1 MRELSREKTQ
11 GCRMTREER
20 YIRRRLRRARRQARA
35 FYECRR
41 FPIQPKKIVFTTI
54 EGTTGFSCHPK
65 YIALELL
72 RRNREEQMGLDLVWL
87 VDDVEKQ
94 FPLGIRKVRNTLR
107 NRAYELSTA
116 QVWVD
121 NSRKQ
126 LEVRKRPG
134 QFYLQ
139 VWHGMIGFKPIGRMR
154 GASFSRIA
162 YLVSK
167 HDADMVDAELTDSDW
182 FSKIIP
188 DGLLYDG
195 PLLKFGAPRCDI
207 LHGDRSAARRA
218 VRERFGFPA
227 DANIILYAPTF
238 RGGSQGTQREVK
250 KVDCAP
256 DAQRLLAALRERF
269 GGDWYLF
276 LRLHPQLVA
285 RHMEAAAHGGRI
297 VDVSHVDDVYEIL
310 AGCDAFLTD
319 YSSLA
324 FDAIHMRIPIFIY
337 ASDID
342 AYEKERGKLLWD
354 MDNLPFPWAKTDDGL
369 AAIIHGFQSGK
380 YQETLDRF
388 FQDTQMVID
397 GRATERTV
405 DFLLKK
411 MRGFQQGSERS
422 R

>member
-1 MRELSREKTQ
+1 MRGLSREKTQ

-20 YIRRRLRRARRQARA
+20 YIRRRLRRARRQAQT

-72 RRNREEQMGLDLVWL
+72 RRNRETQMGLDLVWL
-87 VDDVEKQ
+87 VDDMEKQ
-94 FPLGIRKVRNTLR
+94 FPAGIRKVRNTLR

-139 VWHGMIGFKPIGRMR
+139 TWHGMIGFKPIGRMR

-182 FSKIIP
+182 FSRIIP
-188 DGLLYDG
+188 EGLLYDG

-218 VRERFGFPA
+218 VRERFGLPA

-238 RGGSQGTQREVK
+238 RGGSQGTQREVRK
-250 KVDCAP
+250 LDCAP
-256 DAQRLLAALRERF
+256 DDQRLLAALKERF

-285 RHMEAAAHGGRI
+285 RHMEASAHGGRI
-297 VDVSHVDDVYEIL
+297 IDVSHVDDVYEIL

-324 FDAIHMRIPIFIY
+324 FDATHLRIPIFVY
-337 ASDID
+337 ANDFE
-342 AYEKERGKLLWD
+342 AYVAERGTLLWD
-354 MDNLPFPWAKTDDGL
+354 MDKLPFLWTTTDDGL
-369 AAIIHGFQSGK
+369 ESIIRAFDNDLYQANLNHYFEETQLVTDGK
-380 YQETLDRF
+380 
-388 FQDTQMVID
+388 
-397 GRATERTV
+397 ATERTV
-405 DFLLKK
+405 EFLLQK
-411 MRGFQQGSERS
+411 MEDMERGGQA
-422 R
+422 